1 MSKILSGEELCHVL
15 EGLGYSEHV
24 VEAADAIED
33 SHEALRER
41 AEKLEEALREI
52 VGAAPKGY
60 ETAEYY
66 NCRSNDDAYLYGL
79 RTQAHRTAVKAQQVL
94 GADNG

>member
-15 EGLGYSEHV
+15 EGLGYSEPV

-41 AEKLEEALREI
+41 VTELERLIRAHGDAQATLRNELNFAGVSLDLSEHYERADAQLIAEAEAWHE
-52 VGAAPKGY
+52 
-60 ETAEYY
+60 
-66 NCRSNDDAYLYGL
+66 
-79 RTQAHRTAVKAQQVL
+79 
-94 GADNG
+94 